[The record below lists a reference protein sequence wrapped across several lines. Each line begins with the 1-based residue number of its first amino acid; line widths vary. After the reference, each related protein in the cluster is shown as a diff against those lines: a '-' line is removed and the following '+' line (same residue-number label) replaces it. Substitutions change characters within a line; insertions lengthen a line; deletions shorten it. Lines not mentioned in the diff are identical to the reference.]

1 MKKILLLA
9 LILGLTGR
17 SYAQSPRDISG
28 TVRDTTGLT
37 VIAASVQLITPT
49 DTLRTSTNT
58 DGLFSFR
65 NVRARSF
72 TVSVKSLGYQ
82 PFSKKY
88 ELNDQNSRTV
98 LPDIT
103 LRNAVNALNEVVIS
117 GTPAVTIKEDTV
129 EYRASDYKVRENAT
143 TEDLIKKMP
152 GIEVDK
158 DGNLTAQGKQVT
170 RVKVNG
176 KEFFGGDVK
185 TATQNLPAD
194 LIERIQIVEDYGDQA
209 NITGSRT
216 GEAERILNIQ
226 IRPDRNKG
234 YFVNG
239 TAGVGNENRYQLTG
253 TGNYFNNE
261 QQFSALA
268 NLNNTNASLFNF
280 GGGGG
285 GGGRARG
292 GNQGGGG
299 RMFAGGSMGGGN
311 MGGGNFSFGG
321 NDGITS
327 VGSIGLNY
335 RDQLSKK
342 LVSYGSFS
350 YFNRDNSV
358 ESTTFQENLYQG
370 TSVIDDRSTNSNTV
384 SNNYRF
390 NWNLEFQAD
399 SMNYIKFSPSVSYS
413 KTNSRGAEEALIS
426 SPGSNLSQVSS
437 SFNGSS
443 APTLGGNLLLN
454 HRFAKRGR
462 NISLNLAMNSS
473 NSETDEDNRMFGLYY
488 DPQTGA
494 LLQDSTQHLGLTDV
508 NERMNMTSRLL
519 YIEPIGKKS
528 TLELNWNYN
537 RTSYDNKRET
547 FDIDPTDNFVQV
559 DSLSNL
565 YKYSFAT
572 NNFGVSYRHTD
583 KNYNYSVGISG
594 EPTILEGE
602 SVMQNIS
609 TRRTGFNF
617 VPVARF
623 TYKFSRTKEFNVNYF
638 GRNNEPSYQQI
649 QPVTDRTNLNYPVVG
664 NPDLNAEFNHRLNIR
679 YNNFNFNSGRS
690 LFAVLSANYTQDKI
704 VTNTI
709 LREQQGNNNT
719 FTQETR
725 YLNTDGF
732 YSLMGFYSFSIPV
745 ADKKYTFSFNG
756 SANYTNN
763 IAFSNDLKNNIR
775 NLVLSQRLRLQI
787 NPADWIELNPSV
799 GYTNN
804 QSSYSLSVMNN
815 ANQNVESWTYNADG
829 RFYFLK
835 SLVLGIDFSKNMN
848 SGYSAALNSN
858 PMILNTYL
866 EKQFFKD
873 KRATLRLQG
882 YDLFD
887 ENINVNRSITNNST
901 IDTRSNR
908 LGRYFMMSF
917 TMRLQKFT
925 GKQPEN
931 MQGPGMMR
939 RRFDADRN

>member
-1 MKKILLLA
+1 
-9 LILGLTGR
+9 
-17 SYAQSPRDISG
+17 
-28 TVRDTTGLT
+28 
-37 VIAASVQLITPT
+37 
-49 DTLRTSTNT
+49 
-58 DGLFSFR
+58 
-65 NVRARSF
+65 
-72 TVSVKSLGYQ
+72 
-82 PFSKKY
+82 
-88 ELNDQNSRTV
+88 
-98 LPDIT
+98 
-103 LRNAVNALNEVVIS
+103 NALNEVVIS

-239 TAGVGNENRYQLTG
+239 TAGVGNESRYQLSG

-285 GGGRARG
+285 GRGRG
-292 GNQGGGG
+292 GNQGGG
-299 RMFAGGSMGGGN
+299 RSFGGGNMGGGN

-342 LVSYGSFS
+342 LVTYGSFS
-350 YFNRDNSV
+350 FFNRDNSV

-370 TSVIDDRSTNSNTV
+370 RSIIDDRSTNSNTV

-399 SMNYIKFSPSVSYS
+399 SMNFFKFSPSVSYS
-413 KTNSRGAEEALIS
+413 KTDSRGAEDALIS
-426 SPGSNLSQVSS
+426 SPGSNLSQISS
-437 SFNGSS
+437 TNNEST
-443 APTLGGNLLLN
+443 APNLGGNFLYN

-462 NISLNLAMNSS
+462 NISLNLAVNSS
-473 NSETDEDNRMFGLYY
+473 TSDAEEDNRMLGLYY
-488 DPQTGA
+488 DPATDA
-494 LLQDSTQHLGLTDV
+494 LIQDSTQHLNLIDV
-508 NERMNMTSRLL
+508 NKRMNATSRLL

-528 TLELNWNYN
+528 TLELNWNYS

-547 FDIDPTDNFVQV
+547 FDIDPANSFQQV

-565 YKYSFAT
+565 YQYAFAT

-583 KNYNYSVGISG
+583 KNYNYSLGISG
-594 EPTILEGE
+594 EPTLLTGE
-602 SVMQNIS
+602 SAMQNIS

-638 GRNNEPSYQQI
+638 GRNSEPSYQQI
-649 QPVTDRTNLNYPVVG
+649 QPVADRSNLNYPVFG

-679 YNNFNFNSGRS
+679 SNNFNFNTGRS

-704 VTNTI
+704 VTNTV
-709 LREQQGNNNT
+709 LRESETNNNT
-719 FTQETR
+719 FTQETH
-725 YLNTDGF
+725 YLNTDGY
-732 YSLMGFYSFSIPV
+732 YSMMGFYSFSVPV

-763 IAFSNDLKNNIR
+763 IAFSNDLKNNIK

-799 GYTNN
+799 AFTNN
-804 QSSYSLSVMNN
+804 QSDYSLSVRNN
-815 ANQNVESWTYNADG
+815 ANQNVQTWSYNADG

-835 SLVLGIDFSKNMN
+835 SLVLGVDFSKNVN

-939 RRFDADRN
+939 RRMDAERN